1 MNQIIEWL
9 AIGDLRSD
17 GQANEV
23 AAMVLAQPV
32 IFPDLMQ
39 ALTHENDAVRGHAA
53 DALEKISREMPE
65 LLIPQMQ
72 HLIRM
77 ARTETVPMVRWHLAM
92 AFGNLAQ
99 NPTLAETI
107 IPLLIDMLGDES
119 AFVKTWCISGL
130 VIWGR
135 KYPEWQTGI
144 IEELSPLTRDASIAV
159 RYRAEKAILLLMK
172 PRLPMPA
179 GWMKCKKI

>member
-17 GQANEV
+17 GQANQV

-32 IFPDLMQ
+32 IFPDLME
-39 ALTHENDAVRGHAA
+39 ALTHEDDVVRGHAA

-65 LLIPQMQ
+65 LLIPQIQ
-72 HLIRM
+72 HLIRA

-92 AFGNLAQ
+92 VFGSLAHERA
-99 NPTLAETI
+99 LAEMI

-119 AFVKTWCISGL
+119 PFVKTWATSSL

-135 KYPEWQTGI
+135 RYLQWQPEI
-144 IEELSPLTRDASIAV
+144 IERLLPLSRDASIAV
-159 RYRAEKAILLLMK
+159 RHRAEKAIRLLMN
-172 PRLPMPA
+172 PHLPLPS
-179 GWMKCKKI
+179 GWVKSKRT